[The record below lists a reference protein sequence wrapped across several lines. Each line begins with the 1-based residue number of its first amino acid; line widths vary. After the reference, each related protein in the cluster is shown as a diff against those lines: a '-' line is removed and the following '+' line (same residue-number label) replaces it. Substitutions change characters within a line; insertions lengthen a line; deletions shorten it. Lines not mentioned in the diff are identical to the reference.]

1 LKAEISSSVVRLSR
15 APVSQ
20 SSRRYLRHSAFPGGP
35 QLKKYTFDTA
45 SDTIRDVAEQRPAA
59 ASRFRLVFKE
69 VTSSGYPID
78 LASCQN
84 ATTSSPNTVGFFMAV
99 IFLRRVTLTNEKSSA
114 KALSRSARQNSNRLL
129 HPSSFNWWATVS
141 SSHC

>member
-99 IFLRRVTLTNEKSSA
+99 ISTPGYFDKREVIRKGVKPICPAE
-114 KALSRSARQNSNRLL
+114 
-129 HPSSFNWWATVS
+129 
-141 SSHC
+141 